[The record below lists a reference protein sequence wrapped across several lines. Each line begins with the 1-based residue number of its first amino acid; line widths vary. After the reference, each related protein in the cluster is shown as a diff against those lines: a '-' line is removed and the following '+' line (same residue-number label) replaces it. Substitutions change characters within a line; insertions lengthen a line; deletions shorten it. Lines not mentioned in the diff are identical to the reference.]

1 MIIINNK
8 KKINSRFHPLISII
22 TVTYN
27 RAKYLEKTIQSVLR
41 QKYKNF
47 EYIIVDGG
55 STDCTKNIILKYQN
69 FIDKIIFDKDKG
81 IYDAFN
87 KGIAEAE
94 GEFIGI
100 INSDDVYS
108 YNALQYVINYYR
120 KDNTFDFIFGAVKKH
135 YATLYG
141 FTPWKIFYTWG
152 FYSSHSTGFFI
163 KKEKAKELSG
173 YNLKYKFSSDYDYFY
188 RMIVKKKMKG
198 IGTKKEELFGTFRR
212 GGFSSRTDFIEHM
225 MEELRIRKD
234 NNQSIIVLFFIFLV
248 KIIFNYRKFFK
259 SLKKIST
266 NLK

>member
-1 MIIINNK
+1 MIIINSK
-8 KKINSRFHPLISII
+8 KKINTRFKPLISVV

-27 RAKYLEKTIQSVLR
+27 SQKYLEKTIQSVLQ

-47 EYIIVDGG
+47 EYIVVDGG
-55 STDCTKNIILKYQN
+55 STDFTKNIILKYKN
-69 FIDKIIFDKDKG
+69 YIDKIIFSNDSG

-87 KGIAEAE
+87 KGINIAE
-94 GEFIGI
+94 GTFVGI
-100 INSDDVYS
+100 INSDDIYTPK
-108 YNALQYVINYYR
+108 ALQYLVNYY
-120 KDNTFDFIFGAVKKH
+120 KKNNNFDFIFGAVKKH

-141 FTPWKIFYTWG
+141 FRPWKIFYTWG

-163 KKEKAKELSG
+163 KKEKAKELVG

-198 IGTKKEELFGTFRR
+198 IGTKKEELFGIFRR
-212 GGFSSRTDFIEHM
+212 GGFSSRTDFTEHM

-234 NNQSIIVLFFIFLV
+234 NNQSLIILFFIFLV

-259 SLKKIST
+259 SLKKKFLPI
-266 NLK
+266 